1 MRMSPSEAVMWAVE
15 KDPAL
20 RSDFANITILDRV
33 PSDRRLRSTTHR
45 ALAAIPRLGERV
57 VSPPLRIAPPE
68 WRPDPTF
75 DLEYHLRRVAIP
87 EPGSMRGLLDLAAS
101 VTAPPLDRSRPL
113 WEFTLIEGLE
123 GDRCALVQ
131 RMHHTITDGVGAMKL
146 SLSLVDLEREPA
158 DDELSVVRE
167 LTEDVEA
174 GRRDATTEDPVD
186 RDSPLDVV
194 REALGYSV
202 GQTAELARHAL
213 GASVM
218 AIAQPLRL
226 PGAAKRS
233 FELLRS
239 LRRQVLIT
247 DRGHSEMFGER
258 SLARRYDTLAL
269 ELDPLQRAGK
279 AHGASVND
287 VFVTGVARALGHF
300 HREFG
305 ETVESLRMAMPVST
319 RDRGDFAANRF
330 APSRILVPISDE
342 PIADHLAAVHDAVH
356 NVRSEPALDAADL
369 LAALTAGVPT
379 AVLVSL
385 FRAQTRTIDF
395 ATSNLRGSPVDLYL
409 GGSRIEASY
418 PMGPRAGVPVN
429 VTMMSYCGELHLGI
443 HSDPAAVMDADL
455 FVDCLTEAFAE
466 LATLGS

>member
-33 PSDRRLRSTTHR
+33 PSERRLRTTIHR

-75 DLEYHLRRVAIP
+75 DIEYHLRRVAIP
-87 EPGSMRGLLDLAAS
+87 EPGSMRGLLDVSAS

-113 WEFTLIEGLE
+113 WEFTLVEGLE
-123 GDRCALVQ
+123 GGRCALVQ

-146 SLSLVDLEREPA
+146 SLSLVDFEREPSTDPA
-158 DDELSVVRE
+158 TTVRA
-167 LTEDVEA
+167 LTDQVETS
-174 GRRDATTEDPVD
+174 RRDATADDPVD
-186 RDSPLDVV
+186 RDAPLDVV
-194 REALGYSV
+194 RDALVYSA
-202 GQTAELARHAL
+202 GQATDFARHAL

-218 AIAQPLRL
+218 SLARPQQL

-247 DRGHSEMFGER
+247 DRGHSEMFGVR

-269 ELDPLQRAGK
+269 DFDPLHRAGK
-279 AHGASVND
+279 AHGVSVND
-287 VFVTGVARALGHF
+287 VFVTGVARALARL

-305 ETVESLRMAMPVST
+305 VNVDSLRMAMPVST

-330 APSRILVPISDE
+330 APSRILVPVSTTAA
-342 PIADHLAAVHDAVH
+342 ADHLAAIHDAVH
-356 NVRSEPALDAADL
+356 NVRSEPALDAADV

-379 AVLVSL
+379 AALVSL

-409 GGSRIEASY
+409 GGGRIEASY

-455 FVDCLTEAFAE
+455 FVDCLRDSFAE
-466 LATLGS
+466 LAALS

>member
-1 MRMSPSEAVMWAVE
+1 MRMSPSEALMWAVE

-33 PSDRRLRSTTHR
+33 PSERRLRSTIHR
-45 ALAAIPRLGERV
+45 ALAGIPRLGERV
-57 VSPPLRIAPPE
+57 VSPPLRLAPPE

-113 WEFTLIEGLE
+113 WEFTLIEGLD

-146 SLSLVDLEREPA
+146 SLSLVDFEREPA
-158 DDELSVVRE
+158 GDELNVVRE
-167 LTEDVEA
+167 LTDEVEA
-174 GRRDATTEDPVD
+174 SRRDATTDDPID

-194 REALGYSV
+194 REALRYSA
-202 GQTAELARHAL
+202 GQTAELARNAL

-218 AIAQPLRL
+218 TIARPGQL

-247 DRGHSEMFGER
+247 DRGHSEMFGVR

-269 ELDPLQRAGK
+269 EFDPLHRAGK
-279 AHGASVND
+279 ACGVSVND
-287 VFVTGVARALGHF
+287 VFVTGVGRALGQF

-319 RDRGDFAANRF
+319 RERGDFTANRF
-330 APSRILVPISDE
+330 APSRILVPISDG
-342 PIADHLAAVHDAVH
+342 PIADHLAAVHDAVA

-379 AVLVSL
+379 AVLVSAL
-385 FRAQTRTIDF
+385 RAQTRTIDF

-409 GGSRIEASY
+409 GGGRIEASY

-443 HSDPAAVMDADL
+443 HSDPAAVIDADL
-455 FVDCLTEAFAE
+455 FVDCLTEAFTE
-466 LATLGS
+466 LAMLGG